1 MALKIAM
8 VIPPA
13 VDLNTP
19 YAAAPRL
26 AGWLRHLGH
35 SVVSIDASLEIFLR
49 VFSPAGL
56 ERMFAAIDPG
66 DLTNDY
72 RGVYQNRERYV
83 QIIDDAVA
91 VLQHRD
97 MAAIYR
103 ITGGRWLPEGPHFR
117 RRDVLESRRNAGA
130 WSHGDLARHFV
141 SLMIADLT
149 ETFRTTISKHFGVH
163 RYAHNLGYSPPSF
176 DPLAAELAGPR
187 NVYEQML
194 FELAEELFPK
204 DLDLVCFTCPFPG
217 NVMGSLLLGKWFGAN
232 RPGAKRAFGGGF
244 PSTELRELSDPRV
257 FDYVDYV
264 VLDDGE
270 LPLQQICERLEG
282 RDAPLHNTFVRES
295 GAVAFHK
302 SDLPAIPFETFPTPS
317 YDGFDMRRYVHV
329 IYRENLVQRA
339 SDGTWLKLTAAHG
352 CYWKRCTFCDIHL
365 PYIGDYDPM
374 PAQRLA
380 DHMDSLHAQTGLSGF
395 HFTDE
400 AAPPALL
407 INLAL
412 ELLRRKRSYHWW
424 GNIRYDKV
432 FEPDRCKLLA
442 AAGLIMVT
450 GGIETASDAVLQKI
464 EKGVSVFQ
472 LVKVLQAFSTAGIGT
487 HGYLMYGFPGE
498 TKQDAI
504 DGLEVIRQLMR
515 MQLLQSGF
523 YHQLSVTAHAPLAK
537 KPALFNIRL
546 TEHPHRGFARNQ
558 LPFKYLDD
566 VKRSEAICDRMVE
579 ALELFQRGIA
589 LDEPLPENWFDG
601 LDMPRPSVAPSF
613 VEDTMKQPH
622 PGMRVRDR
630 VVWLGGV
637 PSWSRGQ
644 FSVRAS
650 DGAVYSRAF
659 PQTVADAL
667 RRCHPDHWENN
678 QPPARSDF
686 ESTGWIDEL
695 RPLGLVLV

>member
-1 MALKIAM
+1 MTLKIAM

-35 SVVSIDASLEIFLR
+35 TVVSVDASLEMFLR

-56 ERMFAAIDPG
+56 ERMFAAVDPG

-72 RGVYQNRERYV
+72 RCVYQNRDRYLKV
-83 QIIDDAVA
+83 VADAIA

-97 MAAIYR
+97 MSAIYR
-103 ITGGRWLPEGPHFR
+103 ITSGRFLPEGPHFR
-117 RRDVLESRRNAGA
+117 RRDVLESRRGAGK
-130 WSHGDLARHFV
+130 WSHTDLARHFV
-141 SLMIADLT
+141 SLMFADLT
-149 ETFRTTISKHFGVH
+149 EMFRSTITKHFGVH
-163 RYAHNLGYSPPSF
+163 RYAHTLGYAPPSF
-176 DPLAAELAGPR
+176 DGLAAELERPR
-187 NVYEQML
+187 NVYEQMM
-194 FELAEELFPK
+194 FELADELFPK
-204 DLDLVCFTCPFPG
+204 DLDLACFTCPFPG
-217 NVMGSLLLGKWFGAN
+217 NLMGSLLLGSWFGAH
-232 RPGAKRAFGGGF
+232 RPHTKRALGGGY

-257 FDYVDYV
+257 FDFMDYI

-270 LPLQQICERLEG
+270 LPLRQICARLEG
-282 RDAPLHNTFVRES
+282 RDEPLHNTYVREAGKVS
-295 GAVAFHK
+295 FHK
-302 SDLPAIPFETFPTPS
+302 AELPPIPFGDYPTPS
-317 YDGFDMRRYVHV
+317 YEGFDMRRYVHL

-374 PAQRLA
+374 PAQRIA
-380 DHMDSLHAQTGLSGF
+380 DHMDAMHAETGLSGF

-407 INLAL
+407 INLAI

-464 EKGVSVFQ
+464 EKGVSVLQ
-472 LVKVLQAFSTAGIGT
+472 LVKVLQAFSRAGIGT

-515 MQLLQSGF
+515 AGILQSGF
-523 YHQLSVTAHAPLAK
+523 YHQLAVTAHAPLAK
-537 KPALFNIRL
+537 KPELFNIRL
-546 TEHPHRGFARNQ
+546 AEFPHRGFARNAI
-558 LPFKYLDD
+558 PFEYLDNVERTD
-566 VKRSEAICDRMVE
+566 EICNRMVE
-579 ALELFQRGIA
+579 ALELFQRGLA
-589 LDEPLPENWFDG
+589 
-601 LDMPRPSVAPSF
+601 LDMPLDEQWFKGLNMPLTSVPDNF
-613 VEDTMKQPH
+613 VEETMKQPH
-622 PGMRVRDR
+622 PGQRTRDR
-630 VVWLGGV
+630 VVWLGGL
-637 PSWSRGQ
+637 PSWHRGELT
-644 FSVRAS
+644 VRAM
-650 DGAVYSRAF
+650 DGNVYSRVY
-659 PQTVADAL
+659 PRGVAEAL
-667 RRCHPDHWENN
+667 RRCHPDHWED
-678 QPPARSDF
+678 QPPTRSDF
-686 ESTGWIDEL
+686 ESAEWMEDL